1 MWITIYFKSG
11 KVTETIIYS
20 FSDLDKRKDKN
31 DFERIEIG
39 TTMPERN
46 TKSKLKA

>member
-11 KVTETIIYS
+11 KVTETTIWS
-20 FSDLDKRKDKN
+20 FADLDERADKN
-31 DFERIEIG
+31 DIERIDIG
-39 TTMPERN
+39 TTMPDRN